1 MIELPAMTSAQEQ
14 AWQALIR
21 VSAHMGHQG
30 WCLVGGQ
37 MVHLHCYERGAMP
50 NRPTDD
56 GDAALDVRGRPQVLF
71 EFTTALKELG
81 FRAAGESM
89 EGHQHRWVLGAASID
104 VLIPRGVGPRARG
117 RRGVSGGTTLE
128 APGMQQALDRAEPV
142 DVSVGGVTGAIP
154 RPNLLGALVV
164 KAAAY
169 TVTKDRDRLRHVL
182 DFAVLST
189 LAARRDLIREQL
201 TPRDRRYLNGIVA
214 AMAGIRPEWIMIDGA
229 EQGISGLS
237 AALSEASAVA
247 FGD

>member
-1 MIELPAMTSAQEQ
+1 MIELPPMTAAQEQ
-14 AWQALIR
+14 AWQALIQ
-21 VSAHMGHQG
+21 VSAQMGHRG

-37 MVHLHCYERGAMP
+37 MVHLHCYERGVQP

-56 GDAALDVRGRPQVLF
+56 GDAALDVRGHPEVLL
-71 EFTTALKELG
+71 EFTTALKDLG
-81 FRAAGESM
+81 FQAAGESW
-89 EGHQHRWVLGAASID
+89 EGHQHRWVRGAASID

-142 DVSVGGVTGAIP
+142 DVNVGRLTGVIP
-154 RPNLLGALVV
+154 RPGLLGALVV

-169 TVTKDRDRLRHVL
+169 TVTSDRHRLRHLL

-189 LAARRDLIREQL
+189 LAARRDQIREQL
-201 TPRDRRYLNGIVA
+201 TPRDRAYLNAMVT
-214 AMAGIRPEWIMIDGA
+214 AMADLRPDWIAIDGA

-237 AALSEASAVA
+237 AALRSNESAPDFA
-247 FGD
+247 